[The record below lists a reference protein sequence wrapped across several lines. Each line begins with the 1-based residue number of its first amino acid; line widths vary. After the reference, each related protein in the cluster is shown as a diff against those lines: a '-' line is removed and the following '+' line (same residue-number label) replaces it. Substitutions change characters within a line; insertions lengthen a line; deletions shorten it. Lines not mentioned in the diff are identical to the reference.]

1 MSGADP
7 LLDALVD
14 IVGSAHVL
22 VDAELRAGY
31 ETDWT
36 GRFHGEARA
45 VVRPGDSAQVAAVLA
60 TCAAAG
66 VGVVPQGGNTGL
78 VGGSVPRGGEVLISL
93 RRLDAISVDPDQ
105 GEAIVGAGTTLEALQ
120 LAVRP
125 DGWEVGVDLSSRG
138 SCTIGGM
145 VATNAGG
152 EHVIRYGAMLE
163 QLIGVEAA
171 LADGSLVGR
180 VPALRKDN
188 TGYHWEG
195 LFAGS
200 EGTLGV
206 ITRVHLRL
214 VPYLPER
221 VVVLMALDDLAGAL
235 TVSSRLRRAVDS
247 LVALEVGF
255 ADGLDLVSAH
265 LGIPEPFTP
274 PAPVVVLAECAQR
287 AGEVDA
293 LVEQLGAI
301 IDRAPEVRE
310 SAVATDARTRARFW
324 SYREGYAEAINAAGI
339 PHKLDVTLPFD
350 RLVEFEPAVRARVAA
365 VTPGARV
372 ILFGHVGDGNLH
384 VNVLGPPPD
393 DPTVDDAVLDLVTEL
408 GGSIS
413 AEHGI
418 GVAKR
423 DALARTSPAGELE
436 AMHALKRA
444 LDPRGILN
452 PGVLFPAPELP

>member
-1 MSGADP
+1 VSGADP

-14 IVGSAHVL
+14 IVGAGHVL

-36 GRFHGEARA
+36 GRFHGAARA
-45 VVRPGDSAQVAAVLA
+45 VVRPGTPAQVAAVLA
-60 TCAAAG
+60 ACAEAG
-66 VGVVPQGGNTGL
+66 APVVPQGGNTGL
-78 VGGSVPRGGEVLISL
+78 VGGGVPRGGEVLISL
-93 RRLDAISVDPDQ
+93 RRLDAITVDADQ

-125 DGWEVGVDLSSRG
+125 DGWDVGVDLSSRG
-138 SCTIGGM
+138 SCTVGGM

-152 EHVIRYGAMLE
+152 EHVIRYGGMLD

-195 LFAGS
+195 LLAGS

-214 VPYLPER
+214 IPLLTGR
-221 VVVLMALDDLAGAL
+221 VVALVALDDLADA
-235 TVSSRLRRAVDS
+235 VSVCARLRRALES
-247 LVALEVGF
+247 LVALELCF
-255 ADGLDLVSAH
+255 ADGIALVADH

-274 PAPVVVLAECAQR
+274 SAPVVVLAECAHR
-287 AGEVDA
+287 DAGDLDG
-293 LVEQLGAI
+293 LVEQLGALV
-301 IDRAPEVRE
+301 DGPPEVRD
-310 SAVATDARTRARFW
+310 SAVATDERTRARFW
-324 SYREGYAEAINAAGI
+324 SYREGYAEAINAVGI
-339 PHKLDVTLPFD
+339 PHKLDVTLPID
-350 RLVEFEPAVRARVAA
+350 RLADFEPAVRARVAA
-365 VTPGARV
+365 IAPDARV
-372 ILFGHVGDGNLH
+372 IMFGHVGDGNLH
-384 VNVLGPPPD
+384 VNVLGPPPG
-393 DPTVDDAVLDLVTEL
+393 DPTVDDAVLDLVTEM

-423 DALARTSPAGELE
+423 DALARSTPPGELA
-436 AMHALKRA
+436 AMQSLKRA
-444 LDPRGILN
+444 LDPGEILN
-452 PGVLFPAPELP
+452 PGVLFPA